1 MPGFQDGQWW
11 VQNFSAYLPTLLFGD
26 LTGRRVLDLCAAP
39 GGKTASLIQQGA
51 IVTALDVSETRMA
64 RLRESLDRLG
74 FEAELI
80 VADVLDYMPAA
91 PFDAVLLDA
100 PCSATGTVRRHPDV
114 LYLKSGE
121 QINQLAALQAKMLD
135 RVVDF
140 VAPGGTV
147 IYCTCSLEPE
157 EGEKQM
163 NSFLAR
169 HDTLDR
175 VPIKA
180 EEVFQQED
188 WLTVDGDLRLL
199 PFHSP
204 VSSYEANPLLDELA
218 GLDGFFISRFRI
230 KAA

>member
-1 MPGFQDGQWW
+1 M
-11 VQNFSAYLPTLLFGD
+11 QNFSAFLPTRLFGD

-39 GGKTASLIQQGA
+39 GGKTAALIQQGA
-51 IVTALDVSETRMA
+51 VVTALDVSETRMA

-80 VADVLDYMPAA
+80 VADVLDYTPPA

-188 WLTVDGDLRLL
+188 WLTPDGDLRLL

-204 VSSYEANPLLDELA
+204 VSSSEANPLLDELA